1 MFFAASPAFGSTI
14 IAITGNQGTYE
25 NGDTSEWSAQAWTQ
39 TGTYTGVIIKATV
52 FQELT
57 GTPNGDGFAFLEKK
71 VGGRAEEIDSKD
83 FKFPADS
90 SETSPDQ
97 MPLPRAVTA
106 SLLGGRR
113 RVCSRAN
120 TD

>member
-52 FQELT
+52 FQELI
-57 GTPNGDGFAFLEKK
+57 GTPNGDGFA
-71 VGGRAEEIDSKD
+71 GAN
-83 FKFPADS
+83 
-90 SETSPDQ
+90 
-97 MPLPRAVTA
+97 LPIYYSAKRCY
-106 SLLGGRR
+106 SLF
-113 RVCSRAN
+113 
-120 TD
+120 